1 MLSWVKDDRHVFAW
15 VPTLI
20 WCVIIL
26 FFSILPYRLHPP
38 LTLGHFDKMVHFFE
52 YTVLAV
58 LIGRGLYST
67 GRSLSTGHI
76 LLILMLGSG
85 YGILMELVQRFVP
98 GRSAA
103 LGDVMAN
110 VAGMVFGI
118 ILARLVLWQK

>member
-15 VPTLI
+15 APTLI

-26 FFSILPYRLHPP
+26 FFAILPYRLHPP
-38 LTLGHFDKMVHFFE
+38 LTLGYFDKMAHFFE

-58 LIGRGLYST
+58 LIGKGLYGT
-67 GRSLSTGHI
+67 GRGFSSRSI
-76 LLILMLGSG
+76 LLTLILGSG
-85 YGILMELVQRFVP
+85 YGILMELIQRFVP

-103 LGDVMAN
+103 VGDVLAN

-118 ILARLVLWQK
+118 ILARLVLWRK